1 MPVTQRDVRA
11 LKLQTALSWAA
22 FPIVGTA
29 VVVYLRVI
37 RGYRIRHLSEIRH
50 AFRASVVPNR
60 PIAICANHLTM
71 IDSLIM
77 HHALASLFAM
87 FTDFRLFSWNVPA
100 IENFKRSWF
109 LHIFTYLGKTIPIDR
124 AGTPAHH
131 RSVLERLAYLVSR
144 GEICTIFPEG
154 GRSRTGR
161 IDPERVTYGIGQILK
176 DFDNPLVVCLYV
188 RGKHQTTYSYLPR
201 RGDEI
206 YVDLELLEPKTEA
219 TGLRKARDIARQVIF
234 KLKEMEDRYFA
245 IEIDSAFSV
254 DSMSPSLGR

>member
-50 AFRASVVPNR
+50 AFRAAVVPNR
-60 PIAICANHLTM
+60 PIA
-71 IDSLIM
+71 
-77 HHALASLFAM
+77 
-87 FTDFRLFSWNVPA
+87 
-100 IENFKRSWF
+100 
-109 LHIFTYLGKTIPIDR
+109 
-124 AGTPAHH
+124 
-131 RSVLERLAYLVSR
+131 
-144 GEICTIFPEG
+144 ICTIFPEG

-176 DFDNPLVVCLYV
+176 DYDNPLVVCLYV